1 MTNYLIG
8 VDIGTGSSKGV
19 LIEAEKGSV
28 LAQSTIPHG
37 VSLPHPGWV
46 EQDAEIIWW
55 GEFLQ
60 IVHDLLQESGIAAR
74 DIAGVG
80 VSGIGPCVLPVDEH
94 FNPLRPAILY
104 GIDTRA
110 TAEIDQ
116 YLQDLGEEEVFR
128 LAGCE
133 LSSSAVAPKILWL
146 YNNEPEVFH
155 AARWFLTCQNFI
167 VARLTGI
174 ASIDNYTASTYS
186 PIIDVEK
193 RAWIDEDIAGI
204 NPTAKLPE
212 KYWTTEIVGGITPEA
227 ARVTGLHPGTP
238 VIAGTIDAAAEAVSI
253 GNYAV
258 GDTMSMFGSSNSIIA
273 LTSAYTRSR
282 TFWGLNWLFPDQYAV
297 VGGMATVGSL
307 TRWFLENIYT
317 PASDASDKN
326 PYAQMMELL
335 DMSRPGAN
343 NLVALPYFEGERT
356 PINNPLAR
364 GAFFGLT
371 LRHTQADLYR
381 ALLEAVGYG
390 IRHNL
395 ESVAEQGIPVKF
407 INAVGGGSKN
417 QGWMQIIANI
427 ARVDVR
433 IPQGISGASY
443 GDAILAGI
451 GVGIYKDASQA
462 RIWDEAAQILKPD
475 PTDSHTYERLYQVYR
490 GLYGQTRNLLP
501 LLGAG

>member
-1 MTNYLIG
+1 MSNYLLG

-19 LIEAEKGSV
+19 LIESVSGTV

-46 EQDAEIIWW
+46 EQDAETIWW
-55 GEFLQ
+55 GEFVQ
-60 IVHDLLQESGIAAR
+60 IVKDLLQESGVAPREIL
-74 DIAGVG
+74 GVG
-80 VSGIGPCVLPVDEH
+80 VSGIGPCVLPVDEE

-110 TAEIDQ
+110 TAEIEQ

-128 LAGCE
+128 RAGCE
-133 LSSSAVAPKILWL
+133 LSASAVAPKILWL
-146 YNNEPEVFH
+146 YNNEPEVYNK
-155 AARWFLTCQNFI
+155 ARWFLTCQNFI
-167 VARLTGI
+167 VARLTGK

-193 RAWIDEDIAGI
+193 RSWIDETTAGI
-204 NPTAKLPE
+204 NPTAKLPQ
-212 KYWTTEIVGGITPEA
+212 KYWTTEVVGGVTLQA
-227 ARVTGLHPGTP
+227 AKTTGLQPGTP

-253 GNYAV
+253 GNYSV
-258 GDTMSMFGSSNSIIA
+258 GDTMGMFGSSNSIIA
-273 LTSAYTRSR
+273 ITSAYTRSK

-307 TRWFLENIYT
+307 TKWFLETVYR
-317 PASDASDKN
+317 PAPDAPEQN
-326 PYAQMMELL
+326 PYAQMADLL
-335 DMSRPGAN
+335 NMSRPGAN

-356 PINNPLAR
+356 PINDPIAR

-381 ALLEAVGYG
+381 ALLEAVAFGM
-390 IRHNL
+390 RHNL
-395 ESVAEQGIPVKF
+395 EKMADEDIDVKL
-407 INAVGGGSKN
+407 INAVGGGAKN
-417 QGWMQIIANI
+417 LGWMQLIANI
-427 ARVDVR
+427 ADVDVR

-451 GVGIYKDASQA
+451 GVGLYKDASQA
-462 RIWDEAAQILKPD
+462 KVWDEAALQLKPD
-475 PTDSHTYERLYQVYR
+475 HADVDVYDRLYSVYLD
-490 GLYGQTRNLLP
+490 LYQQTRNLLP
-501 LLGAG
+501 SLTL

>member
-1 MTNYLIG
+1 MSNYLIG

-19 LIEAEKGSV
+19 LIEAKDGAV

-37 VSLPHPGWV
+37 VSLPQPGWV
-46 EQDAEIIWW
+46 EQDAEKIWW
-55 GEFLQ
+55 GEFVQ
-60 IVHDLLQESGIAAR
+60 IVKDLLQESGVTPQKI
-74 DIAGVG
+74 IGVG

-110 TAEIDQ
+110 TAEIEQ
-116 YLQDLGEEEVFR
+116 YLQELGEEEVFR
-128 LAGCE
+128 RAGCE
-133 LSSSAVAPKILWL
+133 LSASAVAPKILWL
-146 YNNEPEVFH
+146 HNNEPEVYQKTS
-155 AARWFLTCQNFI
+155 WFLTCQNFI
-167 VARLTGI
+167 VARLTGV

-193 RAWIDEDIAGI
+193 RTWIDETVAGI
-204 NPTAKLPE
+204 NPTAKLPD
-212 KYWTTEIVGGITPEA
+212 KYWTTDMIGGVTPDA
-227 ARVTGLHPGTP
+227 ARITGLYPGTP

-253 GNYAV
+253 GNYAA
-258 GDTMSMFGSSNSIIA
+258 GDTMGMFGSSNSIIT
-273 LTSAYTRSR
+273 LTSTYTRSR

-307 TRWFLENIYT
+307 TKWFLENIYT
-317 PASDASDKN
+317 PDSEASDQN
-326 PYAQMMELL
+326 PYAQMAELL
-335 DMSRPGAN
+335 NMSVPGAN

-356 PINNPLAR
+356 PINDPLAR

-381 ALLEAVGYG
+381 ALLEAVGFG

-395 ESVAEQGIPVKF
+395 ESLADQGILVKF

-427 ARVDVR
+427 AGVDVR
-433 IPQGISGASY
+433 IPQGNSGASY

-451 GVGIYKDASQA
+451 GVGVYENASQA
-462 RIWDEAAQILKPD
+462 RIWDEAALVLKPD
-475 PTDSHTYERLYQVYR
+475 KTDKETYKRLYQVYHE
-490 GLYGQTRNLLP
+490 LYERTKPLLP
-501 LLGAG
+501 LLS

>member
-1 MTNYLIG
+1 MSNYLLG

-19 LIEAEKGSV
+19 LIESVSGTV

-46 EQDAEIIWW
+46 EQDAETIWW
-55 GEFLQ
+55 GEFVQ
-60 IVHDLLQESGIAAR
+60 IVKDLLQESGVAPREIL
-74 DIAGVG
+74 GVG
-80 VSGIGPCVLPVDEH
+80 VSGIGPCVLPVDEE

-110 TAEIDQ
+110 TAEIEQ

-128 LAGCE
+128 RAGCE
-133 LSSSAVAPKILWL
+133 LSASAVAPKILWL
-146 YNNEPEVFH
+146 YNNEPEVYNK
-155 AARWFLTCQNFI
+155 ARWFLTCQNFI
-167 VARLTGI
+167 VARLTGK

-193 RAWIDEDIAGI
+193 RSWIDETTAGI
-204 NPTAKLPE
+204 NPTAKLPQ
-212 KYWTTEIVGGITPEA
+212 KYWTTEVVGGVTLQA
-227 ARVTGLHPGTP
+227 AKTTGLQPGTP

-253 GNYAV
+253 GSYSV
-258 GDTMSMFGSSNSIIA
+258 GDTMGMFGSSNSIIA
-273 LTSAYTRSR
+273 ITSAYTRSK

-307 TRWFLENIYT
+307 TKWFLETVYR
-317 PASDASDKN
+317 PAPDAPEQN
-326 PYAQMMELL
+326 PYAQMADLL
-335 DMSRPGAN
+335 NMSRPGAN

-356 PINNPLAR
+356 PINDPIAR

-381 ALLEAVGYG
+381 ALLEAVAFGM
-390 IRHNL
+390 RHNL
-395 ESVAEQGIPVKF
+395 EKMADEDIDVKL
-407 INAVGGGSKN
+407 INAVGGGAKN
-417 QGWMQIIANI
+417 LGWMQLIANI
-427 ARVDVR
+427 ADVDVR

-451 GVGIYKDASQA
+451 GVGLYKDASQA
-462 RIWDEAAQILKPD
+462 KVWDEAALQLKPD
-475 PTDSHTYERLYQVYR
+475 HADVEVYDRLYSVYLD
-490 GLYGQTRNLLP
+490 LYQQTRNLLP
-501 LLGAG
+501 SLTL

>member
-1 MTNYLIG
+1 MSNYLIG

-19 LIEAEKGSV
+19 LIEAKDGAV

-37 VSLPHPGWV
+37 VSLPQPGWV
-46 EQDAEIIWW
+46 EQDAEKIWW
-55 GEFLQ
+55 GEFVQ
-60 IVHDLLQESGIAAR
+60 IVKDLLQESGVTPQKI
-74 DIAGVG
+74 IGVG

-110 TAEIDQ
+110 TAEIEQ
-116 YLQDLGEEEVFR
+116 YLQELGEEEVFR
-128 LAGCE
+128 RAGCE
-133 LSSSAVAPKILWL
+133 LSASAVAPKILWL
-146 YNNEPEVFH
+146 HNNEPEVYQKTS
-155 AARWFLTCQNFI
+155 WFLTCQNFI
-167 VARLTGI
+167 VARLTGV

-193 RAWIDEDIAGI
+193 RTWIDETVAGI
-204 NPTAKLPE
+204 NPTAKLPD
-212 KYWTTEIVGGITPEA
+212 KYWTTDMIGGVTPDA
-227 ARVTGLHPGTP
+227 ARITGLYPGTP

-253 GNYAV
+253 GNYAA
-258 GDTMSMFGSSNSIIA
+258 GDTMGMFGSSNSIIT
-273 LTSAYTRSR
+273 LTSTYTRSR

-307 TRWFLENIYT
+307 TKWFLENIYT
-317 PASDASDKN
+317 PDSEASDQN
-326 PYAQMMELL
+326 PYAQMAELL
-335 DMSRPGAN
+335 NMSVPGAN

-356 PINNPLAR
+356 PINDPLAR

-381 ALLEAVGYG
+381 ALLEAVGFG

-395 ESVAEQGIPVKF
+395 ESLADQGILVKF

-427 ARVDVR
+427 AGVDVR
-433 IPQGISGASY
+433 IPQGNSGASY

-451 GVGIYKDASQA
+451 GVGVYENASQA
-462 RIWDEAAQILKPD
+462 RIWDEAALVLKPD
-475 PTDSHTYERLYQVYR
+475 QTDKETYKRLYQVYR
-490 GLYGQTRNLLP
+490 ELYERTKPLLP
-501 LLGAG
+501 LLS

>member
-1 MTNYLIG
+1 MSNYLLG

-19 LIEAEKGSV
+19 LIESVSGTV

-46 EQDAEIIWW
+46 EQDAETIWW
-55 GEFLQ
+55 GEFVQ
-60 IVHDLLQESGIAAR
+60 IVKDLLQESGVAPREIL
-74 DIAGVG
+74 GVG
-80 VSGIGPCVLPVDEH
+80 VSGIGPCVLPVDEE

-110 TAEIDQ
+110 TAEIEQ

-128 LAGCE
+128 RAGCE
-133 LSSSAVAPKILWL
+133 LSASAVAPKILWL
-146 YNNEPEVFH
+146 YNNEPEVYNK
-155 AARWFLTCQNFI
+155 ARWFLTCQNFI
-167 VARLTGI
+167 VARLTGK

-193 RAWIDEDIAGI
+193 RRWIDETTAGI
-204 NPTAKLPE
+204 NPTAKLPQ
-212 KYWTTEIVGGITPEA
+212 KYWTTEVVGGVTLQA
-227 ARVTGLHPGTP
+227 AKTTGLQPGTP

-253 GNYAV
+253 GNYSV
-258 GDTMSMFGSSNSIIA
+258 GDTMGMFGSSNSIIA
-273 LTSAYTRSR
+273 ITSAYTRSK

-307 TRWFLENIYT
+307 TKWFLETVYR
-317 PASDASDKN
+317 PAPDAPEQN
-326 PYAQMMELL
+326 PYAQMADLL
-335 DMSRPGAN
+335 NMSRPGAN

-356 PINNPLAR
+356 PINDPIAR

-381 ALLEAVGYG
+381 ALLEAVAFGM
-390 IRHNL
+390 RHNL
-395 ESVAEQGIPVKF
+395 EKMADEDIDVKL
-407 INAVGGGSKN
+407 INAVGGGAKN
-417 QGWMQIIANI
+417 LGWMQLIANI
-427 ARVDVR
+427 ADVDVR

-451 GVGIYKDASQA
+451 GVGLYKDASQA
-462 RIWDEAAQILKPD
+462 KVWDEAALQLKPD
-475 PTDSHTYERLYQVYR
+475 HADVEVYDRLYSVYLD
-490 GLYGQTRNLLP
+490 LYQQTRNLLP
-501 LLGAG
+501 SLTL

>member
-1 MTNYLIG
+1 MSNYLLG

-19 LIEAEKGSV
+19 LIESVSGTV

-46 EQDAEIIWW
+46 EQDAETIWW
-55 GEFLQ
+55 GEFVQ
-60 IVHDLLQESGIAAR
+60 IVKDLLQESGVAPREIL
-74 DIAGVG
+74 GVG
-80 VSGIGPCVLPVDEH
+80 VSGIGPCVLPVDEE

-110 TAEIDQ
+110 TAEIEQ

-128 LAGCE
+128 RAGCE
-133 LSSSAVAPKILWL
+133 LSASAVAPKILWL
-146 YNNEPEVFH
+146 YNNEPEVYNK
-155 AARWFLTCQNFI
+155 ARWFLTCQNFI
-167 VARLTGI
+167 VARLTGK

-193 RAWIDEDIAGI
+193 RSWIDETTAGI
-204 NPTAKLPE
+204 NPTAKLPQ
-212 KYWTTEIVGGITPEA
+212 KYWTTEVVGGVTLQA
-227 ARVTGLHPGTP
+227 AKTTGLQPGTP

-253 GNYAV
+253 GNYSV
-258 GDTMSMFGSSNSIIA
+258 GDTMGMFGSSNSIIA
-273 LTSAYTRSR
+273 ITSAYTRSK

-307 TRWFLENIYT
+307 TKWFLETVYR
-317 PASDASDKN
+317 PAPDAPEQN
-326 PYAQMMELL
+326 PYAQMADLL
-335 DMSRPGAN
+335 NMSRPGAN

-356 PINNPLAR
+356 PINDPIAR

-381 ALLEAVGYG
+381 ALLEAVAFGM
-390 IRHNL
+390 RHNL
-395 ESVAEQGIPVKF
+395 EKMADEDIDVKL
-407 INAVGGGSKN
+407 INAVGGGAKN
-417 QGWMQIIANI
+417 LGWMQLIANI
-427 ARVDVR
+427 ADVDVR

-451 GVGIYKDASQA
+451 GVGLYKDASQA
-462 RIWDEAAQILKPD
+462 KVWDEAALQLKPD
-475 PTDSHTYERLYQVYR
+475 HADVEVYDRLYSVYLD
-490 GLYGQTRNLLP
+490 LYQQTRNLLP
-501 LLGAG
+501 SLTL

>member
-1 MTNYLIG
+1 MSNYLIG

-19 LIEAEKGSV
+19 LIEAKNGGV

-46 EQDAEIIWW
+46 EQDAEKIWW
-55 GEFLQ
+55 GEFVQ
-60 IVHDLLQESGIAAR
+60 IVQELLNESGVAPK
-74 DIAGVG
+74 DILGVG
-80 VSGIGPCVLPVDEH
+80 VSGIGPCVLPVDED

-110 TAEIDQ
+110 TAEIEQ
-116 YLQDLGEEEVFR
+116 YLQELGEEEVFR
-128 LAGCE
+128 RAGCE

-146 YNNEPEVFH
+146 YNNEPEVYH
-155 AARWFLTCQNFI
+155 KARWFLTCQNFI
-167 VARLTGI
+167 VARLTGK
-174 ASIDNYTASTYS
+174 AAIDNYTASTYS
-186 PIIDVEK
+186 PIIDVEN
-193 RAWIDEDIAGI
+193 RTWIDETIAGI
-204 NPTAKLPE
+204 NTTAKLPQ
-212 KYWTTEIVGGITPEA
+212 KYWTTDVVGAVTSKA
-227 ARVTGLHPGTP
+227 AQITGLQEGTP

-253 GNYAV
+253 GNYSA
-258 GDTMSMFGSSNSIIA
+258 GDTMGMFGSSNSIITV
-273 LTSAYTRSR
+273 TSAYTRSK
-282 TFWGLNWLFPDQYAV
+282 TFWGINWLFPDQYAV

-307 TRWFLENIYT
+307 TKWFLENIYT
-317 PASDASDKN
+317 PASDASDRN

-335 DMSRPGAN
+335 SMSRPGAN

-356 PINNPLAR
+356 PINDPLAR

-395 ESVAEQGIPVKF
+395 EKLTEENIEVKL
-407 INAVGGGSKN
+407 INAVGGGAKN
-417 QGWMQIIANI
+417 LGWMQLIADI
-427 ARVDVR
+427 ADVDVR

-462 RIWDEAAQILKPD
+462 RIWDEAALILKPD
-475 PTDSHTYERLYQVYR
+475 YSDAELFDRLYKVYR
-490 GLYGQTRNLLP
+490 ALYEQTKDILP
-501 LLGAG
+501 LIS

>member
-1 MTNYLIG
+1 MSNYLLG

-19 LIEAEKGSV
+19 LIESVSGTV

-46 EQDAEIIWW
+46 EQDAETIWW
-55 GEFLQ
+55 GEFVQ
-60 IVHDLLQESGIAAR
+60 IVKDLLQESGVAPREIL
-74 DIAGVG
+74 GVG
-80 VSGIGPCVLPVDEH
+80 VSGIGPCVLPVDEE

-110 TAEIDQ
+110 TAEIEQ

-128 LAGCE
+128 RAGCE
-133 LSSSAVAPKILWL
+133 LSASAVAPKILWL
-146 YNNEPEVFH
+146 YNNEPEVYNK
-155 AARWFLTCQNFI
+155 ARWFLTCQNFI
-167 VARLTGI
+167 VARLTGK

-193 RAWIDEDIAGI
+193 RSWIDETTAGI
-204 NPTAKLPE
+204 NPTAKLPQ
-212 KYWTTEIVGGITPEA
+212 KYWTTEVVGGVTLQA
-227 ARVTGLHPGTP
+227 AKTTGLQPGTP

-253 GNYAV
+253 GNYSV
-258 GDTMSMFGSSNSIIA
+258 GDTMGMFGSSNSIIA
-273 LTSAYTRSR
+273 ITNAYTRSK

-307 TRWFLENIYT
+307 TKWFLETVYR
-317 PASDASDKN
+317 PAPDAPEQN
-326 PYAQMMELL
+326 PYAQMADLL
-335 DMSRPGAN
+335 NMSRPGAN

-356 PINNPLAR
+356 PINDPIAR

-381 ALLEAVGYG
+381 ALLEAVAFGM
-390 IRHNL
+390 RHNL
-395 ESVAEQGIPVKF
+395 EKMADEDIDVKL
-407 INAVGGGSKN
+407 INAVGGGAKN
-417 QGWMQIIANI
+417 LGWMQLIANI
-427 ARVDVR
+427 ADVDVR

-451 GVGIYKDASQA
+451 GVGLYKDASQA
-462 RIWDEAAQILKPD
+462 KVWDEAALQLKPD
-475 PTDSHTYERLYQVYR
+475 HADVDVYDRLYSVYLD
-490 GLYGQTRNLLP
+490 LYQQTRNLLP
-501 LLGAG
+501 SLTL

>member
-1 MTNYLIG
+1 MSTYLIG

-19 LIEAEKGSV
+19 LIESNNGVV

-37 VSLPHPGWV
+37 VSLPQPGWV
-46 EQDAEIIWW
+46 EQDAETIWW
-55 GEFLQ
+55 GEFVQ
-60 IVHDLLQESGIAAR
+60 IVKELLLESRVAPQ
-74 DIAGVG
+74 DILGVG
-80 VSGIGPCVLPVDEH
+80 VSGIGPCVLPVDEE

-116 YLQDLGEEEVFR
+116 YLQELGEEEVFR
-128 LAGCE
+128 RAGCE

-146 YNNEPEVFH
+146 YNNEP
-155 AARWFLTCQNFI
+155 AIYRKARWFMTCQNFI
-167 VARLTGI
+167 VARLTGK

-193 RAWIDEDIAGI
+193 RSWIDETSAGI

-212 KYWTTEIVGGITPEA
+212 KYWTTEVVGGVTPQA
-227 ARVTGLHPGTP
+227 ARITGLQEGTP

-253 GNYAV
+253 GNYSV
-258 GDTMSMFGSSNSIIA
+258 GDTMGMFGSSNSIIA
-273 LTSAYTRSR
+273 ITSAYTRSK

-307 TRWFLENIYT
+307 TRWFLENIYR
-317 PASDASDKN
+317 PASDAPDQN
-326 PYAQMMELL
+326 PYAQMADLL
-335 DMSRPGAN
+335 TMSKPGAN

-356 PINNPLAR
+356 PINDPIAR

-371 LRHTQADLYR
+371 LRHSQADMYR
-381 ALLEAVGYG
+381 ALLEAVGFG

-395 ESVAEQGIPVKF
+395 EKLVEEDIEVTL
-407 INAVGGGSKN
+407 INAVGGGAKN
-417 QGWMQIIANI
+417 LGWMQLVANI
-427 ARVDVR
+427 SGVDVR

-451 GVGIYKDASQA
+451 GVGLYKDASQA
-462 RIWDEAAQILKPD
+462 KIWDKTALNLKPD
-475 PTDSHTYERLYQVYR
+475 HSDAELYNRLYKVYR
-490 GLYGQTRNLLP
+490 NLYEQTKNLLP
-501 LLGAG
+501 QLT

>member
-1 MTNYLIG
+1 MSNYLLG

-19 LIEAEKGSV
+19 LIESVSGTV

-46 EQDAEIIWW
+46 EQDAETIWW
-55 GEFLQ
+55 GEFVQ
-60 IVHDLLQESGIAAR
+60 IVKDLLQESGVAPREIL
-74 DIAGVG
+74 GVG
-80 VSGIGPCVLPVDEH
+80 VSGIGPCVLPVDEE

-110 TAEIDQ
+110 TAEIEQ

-128 LAGCE
+128 RAGCE
-133 LSSSAVAPKILWL
+133 LSASAVAPKILWL
-146 YNNEPEVFH
+146 YNNEPEVYNK
-155 AARWFLTCQNFI
+155 ARWFLTCQNFI
-167 VARLTGI
+167 VARLTGK

-193 RAWIDEDIAGI
+193 RSWIDETTAGI
-204 NPTAKLPE
+204 NPTAKLPQ
-212 KYWTTEIVGGITPEA
+212 KYWTTEVVGGVTLQA
-227 ARVTGLHPGTP
+227 AKTTGLQPGTP

-253 GNYAV
+253 GNYSV
-258 GDTMSMFGSSNSIIA
+258 GDTMGMFGSSNSIIA
-273 LTSAYTRSR
+273 ITNAYTRSK

-307 TRWFLENIYT
+307 TKWFLETVYR
-317 PASDASDKN
+317 PAPDAPEQN
-326 PYAQMMELL
+326 PYAQMADLL
-335 DMSRPGAN
+335 NMSRPGAN

-356 PINNPLAR
+356 PINDPIAR

-381 ALLEAVGYG
+381 ALLEAVAFGM
-390 IRHNL
+390 RHNL
-395 ESVAEQGIPVKF
+395 EKLADEDIDVKL
-407 INAVGGGSKN
+407 INAVGGGAKN
-417 QGWMQIIANI
+417 LGWMQLIANI
-427 ARVDVR
+427 ADVDVR

-451 GVGIYKDASQA
+451 GVGLYKDASQA
-462 RIWDEAAQILKPD
+462 KVWDEAALQLKPD
-475 PTDSHTYERLYQVYR
+475 HADVDVYDRLYSVYLD
-490 GLYGQTRNLLP
+490 LYQQTRNLLP
-501 LLGAG
+501 SLTL